1 MTETANC
8 YTNYSTV
15 DSVERNS
22 TAIYFKRTTNFWQL
36 DITNRRIGNGRQD
49 TSEFD
54 SIGLGVEKLRC
65 HENKINK
72 SKGAG

>member
-8 YTNYSTV
+8 YTNYSSV
-15 DSVERNS
+15 DSDERNS
-22 TAIYFKRTTNFWQL
+22 TTIYFKRTTNFRRL
-36 DITNRRIGNGRQD
+36 DIANRRIGDGRQD
-49 TSEFD
+49 TSEVD

>member
-8 YTNYSTV
+8 HANYSSV
-15 DSVERNS
+15 DSDEPSS
-22 TAIYFKRTTNFWQL
+22 TTIYFKRTTNFWRL
-36 DITNRRIGNGRQD
+36 DITNRRIEDCRQD
-49 TSEFD
+49 TSEVD
-54 SIGLGVEKLRC
+54 WIGLGVEKLRC